1 MAFNPANNP
10 GRNKIATPT
19 TREVTSESAG
29 SFYGDSAEMV
39 NKSFSNTCNIDNIA
53 LYNEVRGTGEILDGY
68 EVSAAVLRTATNFA
82 YFLKN
87 GADALAVMSMK
98 NELGGK
104 SA

>member
-10 GRNKIATPT
+10 GRNKIATPS
-19 TREVTSESAG
+19 TRDVTSESAG
-29 SFYGDSAEMV
+29 SFYGDSAETAT
-39 NKSFSNTCNIDNIA
+39 KSFSNTCNLVNIA

-68 EVSAAVLRTATNFA
+68 EINAAVLRTATNFA

-87 GADALAVMSMK
+87 GADALAIMSVK